1 MAVIFCS
8 RIPRG
13 SRGGNRTKVHGVV
26 VVESDRGG
34 GGMGF
39 APCFN
44 EGGPKKWE
52 ISDFLSV
59 GSTPRPTDQWLTG
72 AQSEEEGEW
81 GCRKILL
88 KTVFQGHRHM
98 GKYVI
103 KIVDLNY

>member
-1 MAVIFCS
+1 MEEGWGLRHVLM
-8 RIPRG
+8 
-13 SRGGNRTKVHGVV
+13 KGV
-26 VVESDRGG
+26 
-34 GGMGF
+34 
-39 APCFN
+39 
-44 EGGPKKWE
+44 PKRWE

-72 AQSEEEGEW
+72 AQSEEEEEGEW

-103 KIVDLNY
+103 KVVELNY